1 MVLERALIES
11 RDRGDDTVEVQH
23 LMIALVQEGDGDA
36 VQALGRLGV
45 AVASVQMRIDATR

>member
-23 LMIALVQEGDGDA
+23 LMIALVHEGDGDA